1 MRSEGR
7 RQPVVRQGSL
17 RSTHHHS
24 RTAPTA
30 DCSVHNEF
38 WPSAHRPRCCCSPD
52 DSYCRVV
59 TPTHRT
65 SPTLEVVDLR
75 IVNRLEAGP
84 TWTLT
89 GVSFRVYPQE
99 VVALTGPPNP
109 GLSALLSCLAGIVE
123 ADGGTVRVGGE
134 VLSRRSTVER
144 SLIRTATIGTVGRID
159 ELVDDLTVLQNA
171 EQSQRIAGVADPVLV
186 ALLISELGLTECV
199 DAVPDMLTRSETV
212 RAAVLVALAKR
223 PQLLLADDPT
233 AEADTSTS
241 MMIAR
246 LLRRTSSTGV
256 AGVLVTR
263 DPALLAIADRE
274 ISVAVSR
281 TGP

>member
-1 MRSEGR
+1 M
-7 RQPVVRQGSL
+7 
-17 RSTHHHS
+17 
-24 RTAPTA
+24 
-30 DCSVHNEF
+30 
-38 WPSAHRPRCCCSPD
+38 
-52 DSYCRVV
+52 